1 MKKCIGSP
9 IVAVTALAIAAASP
23 LPALAG
29 AAPEE
34 AASML
39 YERGYRHIQIE
50 PSQRPGYRAYACKG
64 NTHFRVRINS
74 VNNIVDVDP
83 VGKCS
88 PRRGPNKVHVRAPFT
103 DVQVGQGRVRV
114 RAPFVDIKIR

>member
-1 MKKCIGSP
+1 MNMRIGSP
-9 IVAVTALAIAAASP
+9 IAAVAALALAAASP
-23 LPALAG
+23 LLALAG

-50 PSQRPGYRAYACKG
+50 PDSRPGYRAYACKG
-64 NTHFRVRINS
+64 NTHFRVRINRA
-74 VNNIVDVDP
+74 NNIVDVDP
-83 VGKCS
+83 VGECS
-88 PRRGPNKVHVRAPFT
+88 PKKGPKKVHVRAPFT
-103 DVQVGQGRVRV
+103 DVQVGGGGVRV